1 MHNLIRTVIQGVNRV
16 SDNIIV
22 TITIVSPA
30 YQTLHQVMMGMIMLS
45 FLIRPQKEAQRNK
58 LFKMQK

>member
-30 YQTLHQVMMGMIMLS
+30 YQTLHQVVMGMIMLS